1 MMLALAL
8 LVFFGYIVSIECIRF
23 DLPRNARF
31 LGGFSMSASE
41 IHARLQA
48 ALSEL
53 QRAEKNAVLL
63 FGEILRR
70 KLYRDLGYSSIQV
83 YAAEAL
89 GFSPSKTSQFVRLAG
104 ALEELPQLRRSVA
117 AGELG
122 WTKAREVAKVAT
134 PESEERWIA
143 EAERSSSRKL
153 EQTVRATRKRAR
165 LAPQVAELPALD
177 LGEPS
182 PALPTD
188 APLSV
193 STKLTAE
200 QYARHE
206 ALFETIRKRGNRK
219 NSTVR
224 GMDRAELL
232 LVALNDLAEKLAQE
246 PETKIVSSPPYQV
259 VVYTCKKCGKSEVQ
273 TDRGPKPISTEV
285 VHCDAVIHEPSQ
297 PNRSTIPPKT
307 RQAAMIKAN
316 HRCETPGCG
325 RTRFLEVHHRRPR
338 SLGGS
343 NEVTNLQVLCSSCHQ
358 LVHQRGQSQPAQHQY
373 EKTG

>member
-1 MMLALAL
+1 
-8 LVFFGYIVSIECIRF
+8 
-23 DLPRNARF
+23 
-31 LGGFSMSASE
+31 MSAAE
-41 IHARLQA
+41 IHARLVA

-63 FGEILRR
+63 FGEILSR

-83 YAAEAL
+83 YAAESL
-89 GFSPSKTSQFVRLAG
+89 GFTPSKTSQFVRLAG

-153 EQTVRATRKRAR
+153 EQTVRATRTRAR
-165 LAPQVAELPALD
+165 QAPQVAELPSLD
-177 LGEPS
+177 LAEAVSDP
-182 PALPTD
+182 LPTD
-188 APLSV
+188 APV
-193 STKLTAE
+193 NVNTKLTTE

-206 ALFETIRKRGNRK
+206 ALFETIRKLGNRK
-219 NSTVR
+219 GSTVK

-232 LVALNDLAEKLAQE
+232 LAALNDFAEKLAQE
-246 PETKIVSSPPYQV
+246 PETKTVSNPPYQV
-259 VVYTCKKCGKSEVQ
+259 VVSTCKKCGKSEVQ

-285 VHCDAVIHEPSQ
+285 VQCDAVIQEAGK
-297 PNRSTIPPKT
+297 PNRSTIPPKA

-338 SLGGS
+338 SQGGG
-343 NEVTNLQVLCSSCHQ
+343 NEVANLQVLCSSCHQ
-358 LVHQRGQSQPAQHQY
+358 LVHQQSRIPDRRNQSRSTLMLTACQMSVP
-373 EKTG
+373 ERSET

>member
-1 MMLALAL
+1 
-8 LVFFGYIVSIECIRF
+8 
-23 DLPRNARF
+23 
-31 LGGFSMSASE
+31 MSASE

-134 PESEERWIA
+134 PASEEQWIA

-165 LAPQVAELPALD
+165 QAPQAAGLPALD
-177 LGEPS
+177 LDEPS

-188 APLSV
+188 APVSV
-193 STKLTAE
+193 NTKLTAE

-206 ALFETIRKRGNRK
+206 ALFETIRKRGSRK
-219 NSTVR
+219 DSTVR

-246 PETKIVSSPPYQV
+246 PETKTVSSSPYQV
-259 VVYTCKKCGKSEVQ
+259 VVYTCKVCGKSEVQ

-285 VHCDAVIHEPSQ
+285 VQCDAVVTEPGM
-297 PNRSTIPPKT
+297 PNRSTIPPKA
-307 RQAAMIKAN
+307 RRAAMIRAN

-338 SLGGS
+338 SQGGG
-343 NEVTNLQVLCSSCHQ
+343 NEAANLQVLCSSCHQ
-358 LVHQRGQSQPAQHQY
+358 QVHRQDRSSSMHLFVPAGKSESMGSGQKVR
-373 EKTG
+373 E

>member
-1 MMLALAL
+1 
-8 LVFFGYIVSIECIRF
+8 
-23 DLPRNARF
+23 
-31 LGGFSMSASE
+31 MSASE

-134 PESEERWIA
+134 PASEEQWIA

-165 LAPQVAELPALD
+165 QAPQAAGLPALD
-177 LGEPS
+177 LDEPS

-188 APLSV
+188 APVSV
-193 STKLTAE
+193 NTKLTAE

-206 ALFETIRKRGNRK
+206 ALFETIRKRGSRK
-219 NSTVR
+219 DSTVR

-246 PETKIVSSPPYQV
+246 PEPKTGSSSPYQV
-259 VVYTCKKCGKSEVQ
+259 VVYTCL
-273 TDRGPKPISTEV
+273 
-285 VHCDAVIHEPSQ
+285 
-297 PNRSTIPPKT
+297 N
-307 RQAAMIKAN
+307 
-316 HRCETPGCG
+316 
-325 RTRFLEVHHRRPR
+325 
-338 SLGGS
+338 
-343 NEVTNLQVLCSSCHQ
+343 
-358 LVHQRGQSQPAQHQY
+358 
-373 EKTG
+373 

>member
-1 MMLALAL
+1 
-8 LVFFGYIVSIECIRF
+8 
-23 DLPRNARF
+23 
-31 LGGFSMSASE
+31 MSASE
-41 IHARLQA
+41 IHARLET

-70 KLYRDLGYSSIQV
+70 KLYRDLGYSSIQA

-89 GFSPSKTSQFVRLAG
+89 GFTASKTSQFVRLAG
-104 ALEELPQLRRSVA
+104 ALEELPRLRRSVA

-134 PESEERWIA
+134 PASEERWIA
-143 EAERSSSRKL
+143 EAGRSSSRKL
-153 EQTVRATRKRAR
+153 EQTVRATRQRAR
-165 LAPQVAELPALD
+165 QAPQAAELPALD
-177 LGEPS
+177 LDEPS

-188 APLSV
+188 APV
-193 STKLTAE
+193 NVNTKLTTE

-206 ALFETIRKRGNRK
+206 ALFETIRKLGNRK
-219 NSTVR
+219 GSTVK

-232 LVALNDLAEKLAQE
+232 LAALNDFAEKLAQD
-246 PETKIVSSPPYQV
+246 PGTKTVSSPPYQV

-285 VHCDAVIHEPSQ
+285 VQCDAVIQEPGQ
-297 PNRSTIPPKT
+297 PNRSTIPPKA
-307 RQAAMIKAN
+307 RQAAMIRAN

-338 SLGGS
+338 SQGGG
-343 NEVTNLQVLCSSCHQ
+343 NETANLQVLCSACHQ
-358 LVHQRGQSQPAQHQY
+358 VVHRRERTQPASPSRHDNLAIRTNFNKV
-373 EKTG
+373 EGATPGGEIGPVE

>member
-1 MMLALAL
+1 
-8 LVFFGYIVSIECIRF
+8 
-23 DLPRNARF
+23 
-31 LGGFSMSASE
+31 MSANE
-41 IHARLQA
+41 IHARLEA

-134 PESEERWIA
+134 LASEERWIA

-177 LGEPS
+177 LDES
-182 PALPTD
+182 SSAMPTD
-188 APLSV
+188 APVSV
-193 STKLTAE
+193 NTKLTAE

-206 ALFETIRKRGNRK
+206 ALFETIRKRGSRK
-219 NSTVR
+219 DSTVR

-232 LVALNDLAEKLAQE
+232 LVALNDLSEKLAQE
-246 PETKIVSSPPYQV
+246 SETKAVSSPPYQV

-285 VHCDAVIHEPSQ
+285 VQCDAVIKEPGK
-297 PNRSTIPPKT
+297 PNRSTISPKA
-307 RQAAMIKAN
+307 RRAAMIRAG

-338 SLGGS
+338 SQGGG
-343 NEVTNLQVLCSSCHQ
+343 NEATNLEVLCSSCHQ
-358 LVHQRGQSQPAQHQY
+358 LVHQQEHAHPAWHQY

>member
-1 MMLALAL
+1 
-8 LVFFGYIVSIECIRF
+8 
-23 DLPRNARF
+23 
-31 LGGFSMSASE
+31 MSAAE
-41 IHARLQA
+41 IHTRLEA
-48 ALSEL
+48 ALTEL

-70 KLYRDLGYSSIQV
+70 KLYRDLGYSSIQA

-134 PESEERWIA
+134 PASEEKWIA
-143 EAERSSSRKL
+143 EAERSSSRRL

-165 LAPQVAELPALD
+165 QAPQAAELPSLD
-177 LGEPS
+177 LAGAPLEP
-182 PALPTD
+182 LPTD
-188 APLSV
+188 APITV

-206 ALFETIRKRGNRK
+206 ALFETIRKRGNRRG
-219 NSTVR
+219 STVK

-232 LVALNDLAEKLAQE
+232 LAALNDFAEKLAQE
-246 PETKIVSSPPYQV
+246 TETKTVSSPPYQV
-259 VVYTCKKCGKSEVQ
+259 VVYTCKKCGKSAVQ
-273 TDRGPKPISTEV
+273 TDRGPKPISAELV
-285 VHCDAVIHEPSQ
+285 QCDAVIQQSGK
-297 PNRSTIPPKT
+297 PNRSSIPPKA
-307 RQAAMIKAN
+307 RQAAMVRAG
-316 HRCETPGCG
+316 HRCEIPGCG

-338 SLGGS
+338 SEGGG
-343 NEVTNLQVLCSSCHQ
+343 NEPANLQVLCSSCHQ
-358 LVHQRGQSQPAQHQY
+358 MAHRQECHRSFPPSASPEPGFQHPRPRSLPEPAGPEEQ
-373 EKTG
+373 TRRPRPSR

>member
-1 MMLALAL
+1 
-8 LVFFGYIVSIECIRF
+8 
-23 DLPRNARF
+23 
-31 LGGFSMSASE
+31 MSASE
-41 IHARLQA
+41 IHARLEA

-53 QRAEKNAVLL
+53 QRAERNAVLL
-63 FGEILRR
+63 FGEILSR

-153 EQTVRATRKRAR
+153 EQTVRATRQRAR
-165 LAPQVAELPALD
+165 QAPQVAELPSLD
-177 LGEPS
+177 LDKPTLD
-182 PALPTD
+182 PLPTD
-188 APLSV
+188 APITV

-200 QYARHE
+200 QYARHQ
-206 ALFETIRKRGNRK
+206 ALLETIRKRSNRK
-219 NSTVR
+219 GSTVR
-224 GMDRAELL
+224 GMDSAELL
-232 LVALNDLAEKLAQE
+232 LAALNDLAEKLGQE
-246 PETKIVSSPPYQV
+246 PETKSVSSPPYQV
-259 VVYTCKKCGKSEVQ
+259 VVYTCKVCGKSTVQ

-285 VHCDAVIHEPSQ
+285 VQCDAVIQEPGK
-297 PNRSTIPPKT
+297 PNRSTIPPKA

-316 HRCETPGCG
+316 HHCETPGCG
-325 RTRFLEVHHRRPR
+325 RTRFLEVHHKRPR
-338 SLGGS
+338 SQGGG
-343 NEVTNLQVLCSSCHQ
+343 NEPANLQVLCSACHQ
-358 LVHQRGQSQPAQHQY
+358 LVHQQGSSHPTQHRHDRPHSSVL
-373 EKTG
+373 